1 MPNVRINQSKE
12 GPVCQQPIE
21 IVERKGLG
29 HPDTIC
35 DLLVEHI
42 SSRLSQTYI
51 ERFGRVLHYN
61 LDKAMLA
68 AGSSEPEFGGGK
80 ITSPM
85 KLVLGDRA
93 TSRFGDQNIALD
105 PLIER
110 SVNDWFKQNLARVD
124 PEHHLIVQNEIHAG
138 STELTG
144 IFQREQ
150 VVANDTSAAVG
161 YAPLSETERIVLDT
175 ERWLNSRETK
185 QRFPVIGQDIKL
197 MAVRDSKELRLTTA
211 IAFVDQHVSSVQDY
225 FAHKEAITSEIRNR
239 VESQL
244 ETIAAVN
251 VQLNTLDDRQLGKSG
266 IYLTVTDTSG
276 ECGDSGQV
284 GRGNNVRG
292 LISLNRPV
300 SNEAAA
306 GKNPVSHVGKIY
318 NLLSY
323 EIADRIYESV
333 EGVEEVYVWLV
344 SRIGQPVSQPW
355 LASASVRL
363 KSDGLLSDVE
373 AEIQKVIQHQ
383 LDDIAGF
390 CERLIGGNTI
400 LC

>member
-1 MPNVRINQSKE
+1 MPNIKINQSKE
-12 GPVCQQPIE
+12 TPVSQRQIE
-21 IVERKGLG
+21 VVERKGLG

-35 DLLVEHI
+35 DSLVECI
-42 SSRLSQTYI
+42 SSHLSLAYI
-51 ERFGRVLHYN
+51 ERFGRVLHFN

-68 AGSSEPEFGGGK
+68 AGTSEPNFGGGK

-85 KLVLGDRA
+85 KFVLGDRA
-93 TSRFGDQNIALD
+93 TSRFGEQDIALD

-110 SVNDWFKQNLARVD
+110 SVKDWFKQNLARVD
-124 PEHHLIVQNEIHAG
+124 PEQHVVVQSEIQPG
-138 STELTG
+138 SAELTG

-161 YAPLSETERIVLDT
+161 YAPLSETERIVLNT

-197 MAVRDSKELRLTTA
+197 MAVRNSKELSLTTA

-225 FAHKEAITSEIRNR
+225 FAHKEAITSEILKH

-266 IYLTVTDTSG
+266 IYLTVTGTSV

-344 SRIGQPVSQPW
+344 SQIGRPISQPW

-373 AEIQKVIQHQ
+373 AEIQKVFQHQ
-383 LDDIAGF
+383 LDGIAGF

-400 LC
+400 VC

>member
-1 MPNVRINQSKE
+1 
-12 GPVCQQPIE
+12 
-21 IVERKGLG
+21 
-29 HPDTIC
+29 
-35 DLLVEHI
+35 
-42 SSRLSQTYI
+42 
-51 ERFGRVLHYN
+51 
-61 LDKAMLA
+61 MLA
-68 AGSSEPEFGGGK
+68 AGSSQPEFGGGK

-93 TSRFGDQNIALD
+93 TSRFGDQDIALD

-124 PEHHLIVQNEIHAG
+124 TEHHLIVQNEIQSG
-138 STELTG
+138 SAELTG

-161 YAPLSETERIVLDT
+161 YAPLSETERIVLGT

-185 QRFPVIGQDIKL
+185 QRFPVIGADIKL
-197 MAVRDSKELRLTTA
+197 MAVRNSGELSLTTA
-211 IAFVDQHVSSVQDY
+211 IAFIDQYVSSVQDY
-225 FAHKEAITSEIRNR
+225 FEQKETITTEIKRH

-244 ETIAAVN
+244 ETIATVN
-251 VQLNTLDDRQLGKSG
+251 VQLNTLDEPQLGKSG
-266 IYLTVTDTSG
+266 IYLTVTGTSA
-276 ECGDSGQV
+276 ECGDSGEV

-292 LISLNRPV
+292 LICLNRPV

-323 EIADRIYESV
+323 EIADRIHETV

-344 SRIGQPVSQPW
+344 SQIGRPISQP
-355 LASASVRL
+355 LLGSASVRL
-363 KSDGLLSDVE
+363 KSDVMLSDVE
-373 AEIQKVIQHQ
+373 AEIQEVFQNQ

-390 CERLIGGNTI
+390 CDRLIGGNTI
-400 LC
+400 VC